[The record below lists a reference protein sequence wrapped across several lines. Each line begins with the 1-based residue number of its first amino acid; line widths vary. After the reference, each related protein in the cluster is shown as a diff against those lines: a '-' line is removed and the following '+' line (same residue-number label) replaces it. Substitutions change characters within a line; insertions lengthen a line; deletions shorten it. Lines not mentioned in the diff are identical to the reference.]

1 MGARFIPTWSWKA
14 GLICVFVALLIT
26 FVAVASNPRVQIFVA
41 IKGSHLRMLVFVVS
55 QQREKSIPILESWL
69 SSNDEYERRMA
80 VIVLPYVEPS
90 RRAGVPLLVRSLDD
104 KSALVRDSALAALAA
119 VPSPGAMPALPKLA
133 SFLKHSAPERLGALQ
148 VILRI
153 GPDARECAGLI
164 ERLAVDDPD
173 PYVRDR
179 AKDALLAVRK
189 RPK

>member
-41 IKGSHLRMLVFVVS
+41 IKGSHLRMLDVVVS
-55 QQREKSIPILESWL
+55 QHGEKSLPILESWL
-69 SSNDEYERRMA
+69 TSDNEHDRRMA

-104 KSALVRDSALAALAA
+104 ESGLVRYSALEALAAI
-119 VPSPGAMPALPKLA
+119 PSPGAMPALPKLA
-133 SFLKHSAPERLGALQ
+133 AYLKDSAPERLGALQ

-179 AKDALLAVRK
+179 AKHAVLAVRK